1 MEFRDRIKDFRR
13 VPASSLRTNP
23 KNWRTHPQGQLDAI
37 AGILAE
43 VGFAGAELARELP
56 DGSLELI
63 DGHARASVAGDA
75 VVPVLVLD
83 VTEQEADKLL
93 RAFDPISA
101 MAGADAAKLKSL
113 DSIVLFSDATLMAMQ
128 DNVRAAANVAR
139 DIDEVNRILGD
150 AQGSGEVPETYATEK
165 PERKQT
171 LFPLSIVIDRTS
183 KERWEFYKETI
194 GVSKDSE
201 AFIALLESIP

>member
-13 VPASSLRTNP
+13 VPASSLRNNP

-37 AGILAE
+37 AGILTE

-56 DGSLELI
+56 DGTLELI

-83 VTEQEADKLL
+83 VTAQEADKLL
-93 RAFDPISA
+93 RVFDPISA
-101 MAGADAAKLKSL
+101 MATADAGKLKSL
-113 DSIVLFSDATLMAMQ
+113 DSMVKFSNDTLMAMQ
-128 DNVRAAANVAR
+128 DNVRIAANLAR
-139 DIDEVNRILGD
+139 DVDEANRILGD
-150 AQGSGEVPETYATEK
+150 AQGSGEAPETYATEQ

-183 KERWEFYKETI
+183 KERWDFYKETS

-201 AFIALLESIP
+201 AFTRLLESIP

>member
-1 MEFRDRIKDFRR
+1 VEFRDRIKDFRR
-13 VPASSLRTNP
+13 VPASSLRNNP
-23 KNWRTHPQGQLDAI
+23 QNWRTHPQHQLDAI

-56 DGSLELI
+56 DGTLELI

-83 VTEQEADKLL
+83 VTEQEAHKLL

-101 MAGADAAKLKSL
+101 MATADAAKLKAL
-113 DSIVLFSDATLMAMQ
+113 DNIVTFSDATLMAMQ
-128 DNVRAAANVAR
+128 DNVRIAANLAR
-139 DIDEVNRILGD
+139 DVDEANRILGD
-150 AQGSGEVPETYATEK
+150 AQGSGESPETYATE
-165 PERKQT
+165 PQERKQT

-183 KERWEFYKETI
+183 KERWDFYKETI
-194 GVSKDSE
+194 GVTKDSE
-201 AFIALLESIP
+201 AFTRLLESIP